1 MGVDL
6 FPPASVPDPFIGRTL
21 NGRYDVLARL
31 GVGGVGVVYQG
42 RQVQLD
48 RLVAIKVL
56 QQSAAASPEWRRR
69 FEREARVLSALAHP
83 NVVTVTDFGI
93 DGDVPYLVMELLQG
107 KTLADLINEGP
118 VSPARALDIVRQ
130 TLRGLAFAHGQGIA
144 HRDLKPANIFLQ
156 ALPDHADHVR
166 LLDFGMAKF
175 LEGASSPSPA
185 ENLSRVGVVFGTPS
199 YMAPE
204 QAKAER
210 VDTRADIYAAGAIL
224 FQLLAGRLPYVA
236 DTPEGIMEAHVSRAG
251 SVAGRSA
258 ARPFDRPTR
267 AAGDRSGDG
276 QEAGGAIPAGAV
288 DAVGAGSARRRVARR
303 GHERRARPDTE
314 GSSTRAERAPSPRA
328 ADTEGSSTRAAE
340 RARRARAPRAP
351 PWRTAIALVVLAAA
365 VTTGVTFLRRHRG
378 PLVESA
384 KPVAAQAPAPNPQAT
399 PTPPAHAPAPPPAAA
414 AATQTQTKPASAVAP
429 GQRARDPWQEAVP
442 EALKPIRD
450 RLERGARLNEGA
462 LGPAYA
468 FARQNPGDPR
478 PWLLI
483 AHAYAQ
489 LGWLSDSVER
499 YQRAYRADPT
509 CRGDP
514 QMLEDLLKA
523 VVHRVAGRNAARAI
537 RDIYGAE
544 ALPALE
550 KAIARGAG
558 DRDGNDSL
566 DHLRD
571 SLAQ

>member
-1 MGVDL
+1 VQ
-6 FPPASVPDPFIGRTL
+6 
-21 NGRYDVLARL
+21 ARL
-31 GVGGVGVVYQG
+31 GVGSVGVVYQA
-42 RQVQLD
+42 RQVQPD

-56 QQSAAASPEWRRR
+56 KQSAAASPEWRRR
-69 FEREARVLSALAHP
+69 FEREARLLSTLAHP
-83 NVVTVTDFGI
+83 NVVTITDFGI
-93 DGDVPYLVMELLQG
+93 DGEVPYLVMELLQG
-107 KTLADLINEGP
+107 RTLAELLGDGP
-118 VSPARALDIVRQ
+118 LPPARALDIVRQ
-130 TLRGLAFAHGQGIA
+130 TLRGLAFAHGRGIA

-166 LLDFGMAKF
+166 LLDFGMANL
-175 LEGASSPSPA
+175 LEGAASPSVGGDP
-185 ENLSRVGVVFGTPS
+185 SRVGAVFGTPA

-204 QAKAER
+204 QAKAAR
-210 VDTRADIYAAGAIL
+210 VDTRADIYAAGVIL
-224 FQLLAGRLPYVA
+224 FELLAGRLPYVA
-236 DTPEGIMEAHVSRAG
+236 DTPEGILEAHVSAPVPSLAEARPDL
-251 SVAGRSA
+251 SA
-258 ARPFDRPTR
+258 ARLLQPVIDRAMAKKPAARYPQALWMLSALEALDGRSREAATGVELAPTLK
-267 AAGDRSGDG
+267 DL
-276 QEAGGAIPAGAV
+276 PPV
-288 DAVGAGSARRRVARR
+288 RRARR
-303 GHERRARPDTE
+303 GPAPPVL
-314 GSSTRAERAPSPRA
+314 AELTHAP
-328 ADTEGSSTRAAE
+328 G
-340 RARRARAPRAP
+340 ARAPRSR
-351 PWRTAIALVVLAAA
+351 PWRAALALVVLAAA
-365 VTTGVTFLRRHRG
+365 GATGVMVLRRQRG

-384 KPVAAQAPAPNPQAT
+384 APAPA
-399 PTPPAHAPAPPPAAA
+399 PAPASAPPPAAA
-414 AATQTQTKPASAVAP
+414 AGAQPPPAGAETP
-429 GQRARDPWQEAVP
+429 GPKARDPWQEAVP
-442 EALKPIRD
+442 EALAPLRD
-450 RLERGARLNEGA
+450 KLERGVRLNEGA

-468 FARQNPGDPR
+468 FARENPSDPR

-489 LGWLSDSVER
+489 QNWLSDSVER

-523 VVHRVAGRNAARAI
+523 AVHRVAGRKAARAI

>member
-1 MGVDL
+1 M
-6 FPPASVPDPFIGRTL
+6 
-21 NGRYDVLARL
+21 LARL
-31 GVGGVGVVYQG
+31 GAGGVGVVYQG

-83 NVVTVTDFGI
+83 NIVTITDFGI

-107 KTLADLINEGP
+107 KTLADLINEVP
-118 VSPARALDIVRQ
+118 LSPARALDIVRQ
-130 TLRGLAFAHGQGIA
+130 TLRALAFAHGQGIA

-156 ALPDHADHVR
+156 ALPDQADHVR

-175 LEGASSPSPA
+175 LEGASSPA

-224 FQLLAGRLPYVA
+224 FQLLAGRPPYVA
-236 DTPEGIMEAHVSRAG
+236 DTPEGIMEALVREPVPSLAEVRPDLSIARLVQPVIDRAMAKKPADRYPKAMWMLSALEALDGGSR
-251 SVAGRSA
+251 VAATSA
-258 ARPFDRPTR
+258 QLAPTPTLKDLPPVR
-267 AAGDRSGDG
+267 
-276 QEAGGAIPAGAV
+276 
-288 DAVGAGSARRRVARR
+288 SARRAPELPTLKDLPPVQGARSAP
-303 GHERRARPDTE
+303 EPPTLKNLPPVPSAR
-314 GSSTRAERAPSPRA
+314 S
-328 ADTEGSSTRAAE
+328 
-340 RARRARAPRAP
+340 ARAPRAQ
-351 PWRTAIALVVLAAA
+351 PWRTAIALAVLAAA
-365 VTTGVTFLRRHRG
+365 VTAGVTFLRRHRG
-378 PLVESA
+378 PPVESA
-384 KPVAAQAPAPNPQAT
+384 KRVAAPAPAPIPQAT
-399 PTPPAHAPAPPPAAA
+399 PTLPAHAPPAAV
-414 AATQTQTKPASAVAP
+414 AATQTRTKPASAVAP

-450 RLERGARLNEGA
+450 SLERGARLNVGA

-468 FARQNPGDPR
+468 FARENPGDPR

-489 LGWLSDSVER
+489 LGWMSDSVER

-523 VVHRVAGRNAARAI
+523 AVHRVAGRKAAQAI

-544 ALPALE
+544 ALPALD
-550 KAIARGAG
+550 KAIARGVG
-558 DRDGNDSL
+558 DRDGNDVL

>member
-1 MGVDL
+1 
-6 FPPASVPDPFIGRTL
+6 
-21 NGRYDVLARL
+21 VLARL
-31 GVGGVGVVYQG
+31 DVGGAGVVYRG
-42 RQVQLD
+42 RHVQLN
-48 RLVAIKVL
+48 RVVAIKVL
-56 QQSAAASPEWRRR
+56 QQSAAPSPEWRRG
-69 FEREARVLSALAHP
+69 FERAARVLSALAHP
-83 NVVTVTDFGI
+83 NIVPLTDFGI
-93 DGDVPYLVMELLQG
+93 DGDVPYLVTELLQG

-130 TLRGLAFAHGQGIA
+130 TLRGLAFAHRQAIA

-156 ALPDHADHVR
+156 ALPEHADHVR

-175 LEGASSPSPA
+175 LDGA
-185 ENLSRVGVVFGTPS
+185 TPS

-210 VDTRADIYAAGAIL
+210 VDTRADIYAAGVIL
-224 FQLLAGRLPYVA
+224 FELLAGRLPYVA
-236 DTPEGIMEAHVSRAG
+236 DTPEGLMEAHVSEPVPSLAAMRPELSIARLVQPVIDRAMAKKP
-251 SVAGRSA
+251 AGRYQQALWMLSA
-258 ARPFDRPTR
+258 LEAI
-267 AAGDRSGDG
+267 DG
-276 QEAGGAIPAGAV
+276 
-288 DAVGAGSARRRVARR
+288 GSRVA
-303 GHERRARPDTE
+303 AT
-314 GSSTRAERAPSPRA
+314 SAERAPAP
-328 ADTEGSSTRAAE
+328 TRKH
-340 RARRARAPRAP
+340 RPPVRSARRAREPRSHW
-351 PWRTAIALVVLAAA
+351 WRTALALPVLAAA
-365 VTTGVTFLRRHRG
+365 VTAGVAYLRSHRR

-384 KPVAAQAPAPNPQAT
+384 
-399 PTPPAHAPAPPPAAA
+399 TPPAHAPAQPPSPATVTA

-450 RLERGARLNEGA
+450 ALERGERLNEGA

-489 LGWLSDSVER
+489 LGWLSNSLER

-514 QMLEDLLKA
+514 QMLDDLLKA
-523 VVHRVAGRNAARAI
+523 ATHRVAGRAAVRAI
-537 RDIYGAE
+537 HDIYGAE

-558 DRDGNDSL
+558 DRDENDAL

-571 SLAQ
+571 SLAE

>member
-1 MGVDL
+1 M
-6 FPPASVPDPFIGRTL
+6 
-21 NGRYDVLARL
+21 LARL
-31 GVGGVGVVYQG
+31 GVGSVGVVYQG

-48 RLVAIKVL
+48 RPVAIKVL

-83 NVVTVTDFGI
+83 NVVTITDFGI
-93 DGDVPYLVMELLQG
+93 DGDVPYLVMERLQG
-107 KTLADLINEGP
+107 KTLADLLNEGP
-118 VSPARALDIVRQ
+118 LSEARALDIIRQ
-130 TLRGLAFAHGQGIA
+130 TLRGLAFAHGQAIA

-166 LLDFGMAKF
+166 LLDFGMAN
-175 LEGASSPSPA
+175 LIEGAKSPNVA
-185 ENLSRVGVVFGTPS
+185 GNLSRAGVVFGTPS

-224 FQLLAGRLPYVA
+224 FQLLAGRPPYLA
-236 DTPEGIMEAHVSRAG
+236 DTPEGIMQAHLFEPVPSLAEVRPDLSIAQLVQPVVDRAMAKKPAERYPQALWMLSALEALDGGSRAAAT
-251 SVAGRSA
+251 SAELVPTLKNLPPVRSA
-258 ARPFDRPTR
+258 R
-267 AAGDRSGDG
+267 AHQPSTPRDPPHVA
-276 QEAGGAIPAGAV
+276 
-288 DAVGAGSARRRVARR
+288 SAR
-303 GHERRARPDTE
+303 G
-314 GSSTRAERAPSPRA
+314 
-328 ADTEGSSTRAAE
+328 
-340 RARRARAPRAP
+340 APRSQ
-351 PWRTAIALVVLAAA
+351 PWRTAIALAVLAAA
-365 VTTGVTFLRRHRG
+365 VTTGATFLRRHRA
-378 PLVESA
+378 PLVEST
-384 KPVAAQAPAPNPQAT
+384 KPVAAQALANPRAT
-399 PTPPAHAPAPPPAAA
+399 PTPPAHAPPPAAA
-414 AATQTQTKPASAVAP
+414 AAPAATQTQTKPVSAVAP

-450 RLERGARLNEGA
+450 RLEGGARLNEGA
-462 LGPAYA
+462 LGPAYV

-489 LGWLSDSVER
+489 LDWLSDSVER

-523 VVHRVAGRNAARAI
+523 VAHRVAGRKAALAI

-571 SLAQ
+571 SLAE

>member
-1 MGVDL
+1 V
-6 FPPASVPDPFIGRTL
+6 V
-21 NGRYDVLARL
+21 ARL

-42 RQVQLD
+42 RQVRLD

-56 QQSAAASPEWRRR
+56 QQNAAASPEWRRR
-69 FEREARVLSALAHP
+69 FEREARALSALAHP
-83 NVVTVTDFGI
+83 NVVPITDFGI
-93 DGDVPYLVMELLQG
+93 DGDVAYLVMELLQG

-130 TLRGLAFAHGQGIA
+130 TLRGLAFAHRLGIA

-156 ALPDHADHVR
+156 ALPEHADHVR
-166 LLDFGMAKF
+166 LLDFGTAKF
-175 LEGASSPSPA
+175 LEGASSPSLA
-185 ENLSRVGVVFGTPS
+185 ENLSRAGVVFGTPA

-224 FQLLAGRLPYVA
+224 FQLLAGRLPYEA
-236 DTPEGIMEAHVSRAG
+236 DTPEGLMEAHVSEPVPSLAAVRPDLSIARLVQPVINRAMAKKPANRYPQALWMLSALEAIDGG
-251 SVAGRSA
+251 SH
-258 ARPFDRPTR
+258 
-267 AAGDRSGDG
+267 
-276 QEAGGAIPAGAV
+276 
-288 DAVGAGSARRRVARR
+288 VGATSAELAPTPTLKDLPPVRSARRAPEPPTLKDLPPVRSARR
-303 GHERRARPDTE
+303 
-314 GSSTRAERAPSPRA
+314 APEPPTLKDLSRVPGA
-328 ADTEGSSTRAAE
+328 GG
-340 RARRARAPRAP
+340 ARAPRAQ
-351 PWRTAIALVVLAAA
+351 PWRTAIALAVLAAA
-365 VTTGVTFLRRHRG
+365 VTTGVTFLRRYRG

-399 PTPPAHAPAPPPAAA
+399 PTPPAPAPSGPAAP

-489 LGWLSDSVER
+489 LDWLSDSVER

-523 VVHRVAGRNAARAI
+523 AVHRVAGRKAARAI
-537 RDIYGAE
+537 HDIYGAE

-558 DRDGNDSL
+558 DRDGNDGL